1 MTQIIKRIDLILS
14 LKKILDNLNNSK
26 IEKTQETRVLPNS
39 QSDKEEEALLLM
51 K

>member
-14 LKKILDNLNNSK
+14 LRRILGNNNSK
-26 IEKTQETRVLPNS
+26 KEMTQETKALLSN
-39 QSDKEEEALLLM
+39 QSVKEEEALLSM